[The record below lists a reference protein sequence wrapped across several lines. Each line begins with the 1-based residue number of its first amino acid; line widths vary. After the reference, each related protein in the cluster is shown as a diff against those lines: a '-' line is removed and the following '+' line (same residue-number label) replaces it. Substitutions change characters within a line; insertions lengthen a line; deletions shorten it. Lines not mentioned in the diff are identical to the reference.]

1 MVRACN
7 KFRLN
12 KGRLMIQIKLTLVLG
27 LLILPYTEL
36 ALEGLRFFDIRR
48 WGIAESVMP
57 GYSYG
62 RPRVSGTTNWPNEAP
77 KIDEWGTP
85 DYSNVSNKN
94 DLRILETRIFNP
106 DKHYLLP
113 IPIQE
118 MEVNSQLVQNPNW

>member
-1 MVRACN
+1 
-7 KFRLN
+7 
-12 KGRLMIQIKLTLVLG
+12 
-27 LLILPYTEL
+27 
-36 ALEGLRFFDIRR
+36 
-48 WGIAESVMP
+48 MP

-94 DLRILETRIFNP
+94 DLRILEMRIFNP